1 MVICLQYRRPGF
13 SPWVGKIPWKREWI
27 PTPVFWP
34 GEFHRQR
41 SLAGYGS
48 WGRKGSDMTEQLSH
62 VHTQHFKIFATAASD
77 FSVALSVLVCTGC
90 YNKNTIGWVAY
101 KQISISNGSACMLS
115 HFSRVRLC
123 NPMDCSPPGSSV
135 CRIFQTRILEWVA
148 MPSSKVSP

>member
-1 MVICLQYRRPGF
+1 MVIHLQYRRPGF
-13 SPWVGKIPWKREWI
+13 NPWVGKIPWKREWI

-48 WGRKGSDMTEQLSH
+48 WGCKGSDTTEQLSH
-62 VHTQHFKIFATAASD
+62 VHLPHFKIFVTAASD
-77 FSVALSVLVCTGC
+77 FSVAVSVLVCSGC

-115 HFSRVRLC
+115 LFSRVRLFAI
-123 NPMDCSPPGSSV
+123 PWTVARQALLSV
-135 CRIFQTRILEWVA
+135 GFSRILEWVA
-148 MPSSKVSP
+148 MPSSKGSP